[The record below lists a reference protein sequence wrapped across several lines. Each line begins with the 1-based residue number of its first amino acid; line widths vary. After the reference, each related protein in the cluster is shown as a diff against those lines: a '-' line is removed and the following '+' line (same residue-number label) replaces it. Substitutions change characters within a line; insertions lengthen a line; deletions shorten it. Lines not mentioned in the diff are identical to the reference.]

1 MSAKKKMATT
11 PAGATAEREK
21 ISADLLFAEHLQM
34 QRAAD
39 KGQRYAADGGVIH
52 EWVGTHWS
60 PLEDKDA
67 ERLAWDWLASNAPSR
82 ATAKTAAS
90 CVASAALALP
100 PVPEPARDDKRVVIP
115 CRNGHLVLSATGKPG
130 IDGGE
135 LWQRRLIKPHRS
147 YGLRYCLAC
156 DYKPSSD
163 APEFRRFLDQVLPDA
178 DVQGYVQEYAGYTLL
193 PDTRFQRAQ
202 FWLGQGANG
211 KSTLAEIICNLHERV
226 AAMELDELSGFKLA
240 GLLGA
245 SLVYVDETPQRID
258 EQRLKML
265 ISGGLVQ
272 VDRKYRDPLSLR
284 PTAKWIILGN
294 QLPAVS
300 DQTAGFWRRL
310 AIIPFNAS
318 FPDGSADPLL
328 ARRIVQN
335 ELSGVLNWAL
345 GGLHRLLERGRF
357 PAMPAEVM
365 AQLEAGKRETN
376 SVLSWFVNSDIET
389 DTDAQTPKE
398 TVYADYRD
406 WCRDNGM
413 SPVSS
418 ERFWRRMAL
427 LAPGV
432 TAERK
437 AMIGGR
443 RVRVVPI
450 RVPERQAQGARAW

>member
-1 MSAKKKMATT
+1 MHSVMPNQTDKKIA
-11 PAGATAEREK
+11 AE
-21 ISADLLFAEHLQM
+21 LLFAKTLASAEGPDNLPL
-34 QRAAD
+34 
-39 KGQRYAADGGVIH
+39 YAADGGVLH
-52 EWVGTHWS
+52 AWSGTHWR
-60 PLEDKDA
+60 PLADNEA
-67 ERLAWDWLASNAPSR
+67 ERLAWDWLAANMPAR
-82 ATAKTAAS
+82 ATAKTAIS
-90 CVASAALALP
+90 CVESAVLAVQSMP
-100 PVPEPARDDKRVVIP
+100 KPAQDDKRVVIP
-115 CRNGHLVLSATGKPG
+115 CKNGYLVLTATAMPG
-130 IDGGE
+130 GTDGGE
-135 LWQRRLIKPHRS
+135 QWQRQLIKPDRAH
-147 YGLRYCLAC
+147 GLRYCLAC
-156 DYKPSSD
+156 DYVPSAN
-163 APEFRRFLDQVLPDA
+163 APEFQRFVEQVLPDP
-178 DVQGYVQEYAGYTLL
+178 DVRAYVQEYLGYTLL
-193 PDTRFQRAQ
+193 PDCRFQRAQ
-202 FWLGQGANG
+202 FWLGHGANG
-211 KSTLAEIICNLHERV
+211 KSTLAEIIGHLHEKV

-272 VDRKYRDPLSLR
+272 VDRKYRDPISLR

-310 AIIPFNAS
+310 AIVPFNAS
-318 FPDGSADPLL
+318 FPDGMADPLL

-357 PAMPAEVM
+357 PTMPQEIVE
-365 AQLEAGKRETN
+365 QLETGKRETN

-389 DTDAQTPKE
+389 DATVQTPKE

-418 ERFWRRMAL
+418 ERFWRRMNQ

-432 TAERK
+432 TTERK
-437 AMIGGR
+437 ANIGGR
-443 RVRVVPI
+443 RVRVVAI
-450 RVPERQAQGARAW
+450 RIPDRQGVRQW